1 MKQFKFVYLFAFFFG
16 VPALSQTV
24 SSITGQHFK
33 YDPPQNI
40 YANSYAFEPIMTN
53 KSSLNSGILNSG
65 IIFLA
70 DQIDHNVT
78 SEARSLPTIISSI
91 SDVNNFS
98 ETSQFGRLLTEH
110 LIHELQVKNWNIIDA
125 RFTKNLIFSSS
136 GEFSLSRDI
145 EKLRANSSNVG
156 NVLTGTYINTNDG
169 VIINLRLINVANG
182 AVLSSAQ
189 TRLGRDK
196 FLASLVDKPV
206 PLPVL
211 GFSR

>member
-1 MKQFKFVYLFAFFFG
+1 MKQIKLVYIFAFFFG
-16 VPALSQTV
+16 MPAFSQTV
-24 SSITGQHFK
+24 SSITGQNFK
-33 YDPPQNI
+33 YNPPQNI
-40 YANSYAFEPIMTN
+40 FANSYTFEPIMTN
-53 KSSLNSGILNSG
+53 NSALNSGILNSG
-65 IIFLA
+65 IIFMA
-70 DQIDHNVT
+70 DQIDRNVT
-78 SEARSLPTIISSI
+78 SEARTLPTIVSSI
-91 SDVNNFS
+91 SDVNNFA

-145 EKLRANSSNVG
+145 DKLRASSSNVG

-169 VIINLRLINVANG
+169 IIINLRLINVANG
-182 AVLSSAQ
+182 SVLSSAQ
-189 TRLGRDK
+189 TRLARDK
-196 FLASLVDKPV
+196 FLASLIDKPV